1 MQSVST
7 SDAAAEAPVFGHADT
22 EPGEAAA
29 AGPPPAQALQLR
41 QRQRSSGSC
50 PQSGSL

>member
-7 SDAAAEAPVFGHADT
+7 ADAAAEAAVFGHADT

-41 QRQRSSGSC
+41 QRSSGSR